1 VLTALAGLVH
11 GMPEQDSALDQQ
23 RQPFGQRRPGDTE
36 FGLHVAEAPCPAD
49 HLPQDQQR
57 PGVSDFVDGARQ
69 GALIQRHL
77 GIGALS
83 DLSGG
88 LSSGP
93 LASTA
98 LLVLGAVL
106 GSVQRDG

>member
-1 VLTALAGLVH
+1 
-11 GMPEQDSALDQQ
+11 
-23 RQPFGQRRPGDTE
+23 
-36 FGLHVAEAPCPAD
+36 
-49 HLPQDQQR
+49 
-57 PGVSDFVDGARQ
+57 
-69 GALIQRHL
+69 
-77 GIGALS
+77 LS